1 MHYYSSNALLS
12 CYIMCPSDYDSTD
25 YANHSN
31 MILQND
37 DYFVDF
43 KVEVEFI
50 MMIIVI
56 SWHLPLFMPS
66 KTCFSVDNQITE
78 FIVQQHEMQ
87 QCLVIWSGYIW
98 YILIMSDK
106 YQLDGINLQNFLITE
121 SLTLNYHIF
130 SDWFNTWI

>member
-1 MHYYSSNALLS
+1 
-12 CYIMCPSDYDSTD
+12 MCPSDYDSTD

-56 SWHLPLFMPS
+56 SWHFYAIIHAFKNLF
-66 KTCFSVDNQITE
+66 FG
-78 FIVQQHEMQ
+78 
-87 QCLVIWSGYIW
+87 W
-98 YILIMSDK
+98 
-106 YQLDGINLQNFLITE
+106 
-121 SLTLNYHIF
+121 
-130 SDWFNTWI
+130 

>member
-1 MHYYSSNALLS
+1 MYYYSSNALLS

-78 FIVQQHEMQ
+78 FIKLSSMK
-87 QCLVIWSGYIW
+87 CNNALLY
-98 YILIMSDK
+98 DP
-106 YQLDGINLQNFLITE
+106 D
-121 SLTLNYHIF
+121 IF
-130 SDWFNTWI
+130 DIF